1 MQKDKPNYYNDLD
14 KVYLKIWDLLDLGL
28 KNRNAPFH
36 IPVFICG
43 EENKFAGRIV
53 VLRGVNAKERKIWFH
68 SDIRSNKVKI
78 LKSNSRGTLL
88 FYDKI
93 EKIQLRIS
101 GNTKI
106 NYQND
111 ITKKS
116 WKKTVHMSR
125 QCYLGDKAPGSNS
138 ALPTSG
144 LTDDIDN
151 LRYSLEESEIGYKN
165 FCVIETFIKS
175 IEWLYLAAKGHRR
188 AYFSLEK
195 NLIKK
200 KWLIP

>member
-1 MQKDKPNYYNDLD
+1 MQKNKPDYYNNLD
-14 KVYLKIWDLLDLGL
+14 KVYSKIWDLLNLGL

-43 EENKFAGRIV
+43 NKNKIDGRIV
-53 VLRGVNAKERKIWFH
+53 VLRGIDEKEKKIWFH

-78 LKSNSRGTLL
+78 LKSNSQATLL
-88 FYDKI
+88 FYDKS

-101 GNTKI
+101 GIAKI
-106 NYQND
+106 NYQNH
-111 ITKKS
+111 ISKKS
-116 WKKTVHMSR
+116 WEKTAHMSR
-125 QCYLGDKAPGSNS
+125 QCYLGDKAPGSDS
-138 ALPTSG
+138 SIPSSG
-144 LTDDIDN
+144 LTEDIDN
-151 LRYSLEESEIGYKN
+151 LKYSIEDSEIGYEN

-188 AYFSLEK
+188 AYFSFENNSL
-195 NLIKK
+195 KK

>member
-1 MQKDKPNYYNDLD
+1 MKNIKPDYYNNLD
-14 KVYLKIWDLLDLGL
+14 KVYLKIWELLNLGL
-28 KNRNAPFH
+28 QNRDKPFH

-43 EENKFAGRIV
+43 DKNKSDGRVV
-53 VLRGVNAKERKIWFH
+53 VLRGIDEKEKKIWFH

-78 LKSNSRGTLL
+78 LKSKSKANLL

-93 EKIQLRIS
+93 EKIQLRIT

-106 NYQND
+106 NYQNN

-116 WKKTVHMSR
+116 WKKTVLMSR
-125 QCYLGDKAPGSNS
+125 QCYLGDKAPGSTV
-138 ALPTSG
+138 AHPTSG

-151 LRYSLEESEIGYKN
+151 LRYSLKESEIGYKN

>member
-78 LKSNSRGTLL
+78 LKSNSRGALL

-101 GNTKI
+101 VNTKI
-106 NYQND
+106 NYQNET
-111 ITKKS
+111 TKNS
-116 WKKTVHMSR
+116 WKKTTLMSR
-125 QCYLGDKAPGSNS
+125 QCYLGENPPGSNS
-138 ALPTSG
+138 ATATSG
-144 LTDDIDN
+144 LTEKVDN
-151 LRYSLEESEIGYKN
+151 LKYSIGESEIGYKN
-165 FCVIETFIKS
+165 FCVIETFIES

-188 AYFSLEK
+188 ALFTFKNNSLE
-195 NLIKK
+195 K